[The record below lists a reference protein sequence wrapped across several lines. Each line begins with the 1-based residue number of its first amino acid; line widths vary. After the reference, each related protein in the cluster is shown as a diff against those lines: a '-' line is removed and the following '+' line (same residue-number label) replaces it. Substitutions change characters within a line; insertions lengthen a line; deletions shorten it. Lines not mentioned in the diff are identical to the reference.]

1 MNVIDIL
8 DELSEKARRDN
19 SLKEQLIAT
28 AEGMSP
34 LTDFCRIARGLG
46 YDLYEMDLIDAG
58 EEFHAAM
65 KRSTNGGGEN
75 SPKLTGQDDYY
86 EMFLA
91 ELRRDGF

>member
-1 MNVIDIL
+1 MNVISIL
-8 DELSEKARRDN
+8 DELSGKAREN
-19 SLKEQLIAT
+19 EALKKRILAT
-28 AEGMSP
+28 AESRNAVSE
-34 LTDFCRIARGLG
+34 LCRLAQSLG
-46 YDLYEMDLIDAG
+46 YELYEMDLIDAG

-91 ELRRDGF
+91 ELKRNP